1 MELENR
7 KLSRGSLLAK
17 LAAAPIAIGALA
29 ALRSEAEAVT
39 VKPGHVPQ
47 TAVQYQDHPKNGQ
60 QCSTCRFFI
69 NNAKSKS
76 ASGWCTQVTGSIS
89 PKGWCVAYSKGDNS
103 KQKM

>member
-1 MELENR
+1 VEIQNR
-7 KLSRGSLLAK
+7 KLSRGSLLQK
-17 LAAAPIAIGALA
+17 LAAAPLAIGALA
-29 ALRSEAEAVT
+29 ALQAEAQAAA

-60 QCSTCRFFI
+60 QCTQCRFYI

-76 ASGWCTQVTGSIS
+76 ANGYCTQVTGSIS